1 MYNIK
6 IKSVPNRAKTGQQLD
21 YSLVDRNTLF
31 LKPDTQV
38 QSDVKNTISAVPR
51 DKANIEAEGGE
62 TIIGDTNNDGFLEHQ
77 TIVGK
82 RHSKGGVP
90 LNVPEGSFIFS
101 DTDKLRIKDPEILK
115 MFGMPANKKGYT
127 PAEIAKKYQV
137 NDYMAILK
145 DDTKDKYSKETAQ
158 VMLDSNLK
166 KLGMLALVQESMKG
180 FPDGV
185 PAIAESVME
194 GLMGGGAAEQQE
206 EEQQGQPEAR
216 YGGLTQY
223 QTKGEVKDTYA
234 STYLQN
240 NSDAD
245 LSDPFFKNVIKP
257 GETHFDTNL
266 NRQVPNLQ
274 TPAEY
279 RYSIENNNW
288 RGDGDAKGQYTLMD
302 ENDYNILTEIN
313 DDNYNSA
320 TSNKTKYTADERLAT
335 AMKYYKQN
343 YNKNFAVPEVYSA
356 SDIDRQGTKDAQGNY
371 INLPASKELQTQYNN
386 TLTRRYGGTQL
397 PKAQFGVP
405 LFGAPIPVTPTNGE
419 PAKDETTT
427 TEAEPDWN
435 LSEDTMLTAPGA
447 IPLDEVVV
455 RQKKLNAIPKIGDVY
470 YVDGQPIK
478 VSDIEMSS
486 TGDWLPN
493 WLNDPQGIYFSP
505 AGTTDYGSKNKKYYL
520 TFDEFKKLRELDPQT
535 GNAPVL
541 RKHGRTASSWWTMDS
556 NRAYNFSTVP
566 TSQPTRYYGS
576 RDNNI
581 AIDQNDILELP
592 NGKYKVIDTQYGVT
606 SKNPFKNPAAFS
618 PVFYADQYYTEQTI
632 RAKNL
637 TTGQVEELNLDELKE
652 KFDAGFAKNL
662 TKYPEAATTNP
673 DGTPATG
680 EWNITGNDST
690 EVNSMGV
697 EEEVK
702 SKEVGKTAT
711 VPVVKKPKVNT
722 NNNSSNVNP
731 TFGGF
736 ETPTDTIRGYAYGG
750 SMYKMRVGGTPRF
763 NPDTGMWQNYDAQG
777 KPVGAPYKGT
787 GTTYNVKD
795 KDLQEKARAAGYEVI
810 GNKYAPNINYVP
822 EQTSKTGFKWNPE
835 SGYYESSQLP
845 IGKQGLEET
854 INIWKDEL
862 DQYSGPSGT
871 GAEAWRKDFLNQK
884 GKEGAAS
891 KYLVDKANEYSVA
904 AGFGPQVDVTQKAAY
919 VPGQDVFS
927 LKKFKK
933 APAQV
938 EQKVDNTPS
947 IEKGAPEIMQQAI
960 TPTIGRKTRGWFT
973 PDMLNLANAFGRR
986 IGKFPP
992 TLRQVAFQ
1000 TGPYNLLS
1008 PEGEI
1013 AKIQS
1018 SGNMLSNQAANTMAG
1033 NVGFGASMGVQGQAI
1048 DKVTDT
1054 QGKYS
1059 NANVGISNEASRL
1072 GSGVFNQGQLANTQ
1086 LLSAFDRDRAIYG
1099 QNLIN
1104 SINAKNLGM
1113 TRAFNKGWDNS
1124 FKANMLEDMFPQVG
1138 IDRIYGDIGWSGV
1151 GRDYHTYDTYINPL
1165 TAAASSKGR
1174 RTSQDFDWDDDDW
1187 KEMSAFTNKGIENG
1201 LSKDQAYA
1209 LASKM
1214 VMAKKSRNNAYDPY
1228 NPAQSVYA
1236 GLGSMGWDNRDIY

>member
-6 IKSVPNRAKTGQQLD
+6 IKSVPNRAKTGSQLD

-51 DKANIEAEGGE
+51 EKANIEAEGGE
-62 TIIGDTNNDGFLEHQ
+62 TIVGDTNNDGFLEHQ

-115 MFGMPANKKGYT
+115 MFGMAPNKKGYT

-216 YGGLTQY
+216 YGG
-223 QTKGEVKDTYA
+223 
-234 STYLQN
+234 
-240 NSDAD
+240 
-245 LSDPFFKNVIKP
+245 I
-257 GETHFDTNL
+257 
-266 NRQVPNLQ
+266 
-274 TPAEY
+274 
-279 RYSIENNNW
+279 
-288 RGDGDAKGQYTLMD
+288 
-302 ENDYNILTEIN
+302 
-313 DDNYNSA
+313 
-320 TSNKTKYTADERLAT
+320 
-335 AMKYYKQN
+335 
-343 YNKNFAVPEVYSA
+343 
-356 SDIDRQGTKDAQGNY
+356 
-371 INLPASKELQTQYNN
+371 
-386 TLTRRYGGTQL
+386 QL
-397 PKAQFGVP
+397 PKAQDGKTYGQA
-405 LFGAPIPVTPTNGE
+405 LEEERKKIQQE
-419 PAKDETTT
+419 KDAAT
-427 TEAEPDWN
+427 TEAEPDWD

-455 RQKKLNAIPKIGDVY
+455 RQQKLSAIPKIGDVY

-541 RKHGRTASSWWTMDS
+541 RKHGRTASSWWTADD

-592 NGKYKVIDTQYGVT
+592 NGKYKIIDTQYGVGER
-606 SKNPFKNPAAFS
+606 NPLVEPKGFFLPQ
-618 PVFYADQYYTEQTI
+618 QYLETI
-632 RAKNL
+632 RVKNL
-637 TTGQVEELNLDELKE
+637 TTGQIEELRLDELKE
-652 KFDAGFAKNL
+652 KLDAGFAKNL

-702 SKEVGKTAT
+702 DKEVGKTAT
-711 VPVVKKPKVNT
+711 VPVVKKPKVNPS
-722 NNNSSNVNP
+722 NNSSNANP
-731 TFGGF
+731 TFGGFNPSFGGF

-750 SMYKMRVGGTPRF
+750 SMYKMQVGGTPRF

-795 KDLQEKARAAGYEVI
+795 KDLQEKARAAGYEII

-862 DQYSGPSGT
+862 DQYSGPSGK
-871 GAEAWRKDFLNQK
+871 GAEAWRKDFIGQK
-884 GKEGAAS
+884 GKEGPAS

-904 AGFGPQVDVTQKAAY
+904 AGAGPQVDVTQKAAY

-933 APAQV
+933 SPAQV
-938 EQKVDNTPS
+938 EQKTEEIKKDTGVDVQQKTITPS
-947 IEKGAPEIMQQAI
+947 I
-960 TPTIGRKTRGWFT
+960 TNKTRGFFT
-973 PDMLNLANAFGRR
+973 PDMLILANNFGRR
-986 IGKFPP
+986 IANEPP
-992 TLRQVAFQ
+992 TLRQAAFQ

-1086 LLSAFDRDRAIYG
+1086 LLSAFDRDSAIYG
-1099 QNLIN
+1099 QNLVN
-1104 SINAKNLGM
+1104 SINAKNLGI

-1138 IDRIYGDIGWSGV
+1138 IDRVYGDIGWSGV

-1236 GLGSMGWDNRDIY
+1236 GLGSMGWDNTDR

>member
-101 DTDKLRIKDPEILK
+101 DTDKLKIKDPEILK
-115 MFGMPANKKGYT
+115 MFGMSANKKGYT

-194 GLMGGGAAEQQE
+194 GMMGGGSAEQQE
-206 EEQQGQPEAR
+206 EEQQGQPQAR
-216 YGGLTQY
+216 YGGLTKY

-234 STYLQN
+234 ATYLQN

-266 NRQVPNLQ
+266 NRQVPNFQ

-288 RGDGDAKGQYTLMD
+288 RGDGDSKGQHTLMNK
-302 ENDYNILTEIN
+302 NDYDILTEIN
-313 DDNYNSA
+313 DDNYNSV

-343 YNKNFAVPEVYSA
+343 QNKGFNVPEVYSA
-356 SDIDRQGTKDAQGNY
+356 NNIDRQGTKDAQGNY
-371 INLPASKELQTQYNN
+371 INLPASKELLNQYDH

-405 LFGAPIPVTPTNGE
+405 LPIPPIPTIIPTDKE
-419 PAKDETTT
+419 SAETAKDKTATTK
-427 TEAEPDWN
+427 AEPNWN
-435 LSEDTMLTAPGA
+435 FSEDTMYTAPGT
-447 IPLDEVVV
+447 IPLDEVVI
-455 RQKKLNAIPKIGDVY
+455 RQQKLSAIPKIGDVY
-470 YVDGQPIK
+470 YVNGQPIK

-505 AGTTDYGSKNKKYYL
+505 QGTTDYDNKNKKYYL
-520 TFDEFKKLRELDPQT
+520 TFDEFKALRKLDPET

-541 RKHGRTASSWWTMDS
+541 RKHGRTASSWWTADN

-592 NGKYKVIDTQYGVT
+592 NGRFKVIDTQYGVGEN
-606 SKNPFKNPAAFS
+606 NPLLAPERFLGVPSDLYNEK
-618 PVFYADQYYTEQTI
+618 I

-637 TTGQVEELNLDELKE
+637 TTGQVEELRLDELKE

-662 TKYPEAATTNP
+662 TKYPEAADINP
-673 DGTPATG
+673 GGTPTTG
-680 EWNITGNDST
+680 EWTVTGNDST
-690 EVNSMGV
+690 TTNSMGV
-697 EEEVK
+697 DEQVK
-702 SKEVGKTAT
+702 SKEVGKPKPAESK
-711 VPVVKKPKVNT
+711 PASVVKKQT
-722 NNNSSNVNP
+722 SSLK
-731 TFGGF
+731 
-736 ETPTDTIRGYAYGG
+736 TDTSLSPFIIDTSGEEQKAYGG
-750 SMYKMRVGGTPRF
+750 SIYKMQVGGTPRF
-763 NPDTGMWQNYDAQG
+763 NSATGMYQNYDAQG
-777 KPVGAPYKGT
+777 KPVGTPYKA
-787 GTTYNVKD
+787 GTTYNVRD
-795 KDLQEKARAAGYEVI
+795 KELLDKAAAAGYEII
-810 GNKYAPNINYVP
+810 GNKYAPNVSYIP
-822 EQTSKTGFKWNPE
+822 EQTSKTGFTWNPE
-835 SGYYESSQLP
+835 SGYYESKQFP
-845 IGKQGLEET
+845 VGKQGLDET
-854 INIWKDEL
+854 TNNWKDEL
-862 DQYSGPSGT
+862 EQYNGPSGK
-871 GAEAWRKDFLNQK
+871 GVEAWRKDFISQK
-884 GKEGAAS
+884 GQEGPAS

-904 AGFGPQVDVTQKAAY
+904 AGFGPQVDVTQEDAY
-919 VPGQDVFS
+919 VPGQDVFT

-938 EQKVDNTPS
+938 AQTTTPASINTTVDVQEKTITPS
-947 IEKGAPEIMQQAI
+947 IVN
-960 TPTIGRKTRGWFT
+960 KTRGWFT
-973 PDMLNLANAFGRR
+973 PDVLNLANAFGRK
-986 IGKFPP
+986 IGNFPP
-992 TLRQVAFQ
+992 TLQQVDFQ

-1018 SGNMLSNQAANTMAG
+1018 TGNMLSNQAANTMAG
-1033 NVGFGASMGVQGQAI
+1033 NVAFGAGLGVQGQAI

-1059 NANVGISNEASRL
+1059 NANVGISNEASRY
-1072 GSGVFNQGQLANTQ
+1072 GSGVANQEALANAELRSKFNQEN
-1086 LLSAFDRDRAIYG
+1086 AIYG
-1099 QNLIN
+1099 QQRVNAE
-1104 SINAKNLGM
+1104 NAKMLGM
-1113 TRAFNKGWDNS
+1113 TKAFNQGWGNAFKGNI
-1124 FKANMLEDMFPQVG
+1124 LEDMFPQVG
-1138 IDRIYGDIGWSGV
+1138 IDRVYGDIGYSGE
-1151 GRDYHTYDTYINPL
+1151 GRNPFGVDTYINPL
-1165 TAAASSKGR
+1165 TAAASAKGNKGYA
-1174 RTSQDFDWDDDDW
+1174 DDWDDDDW
-1187 KEMSAFTNKGIENG
+1187 KQISAFTNKGIENG
-1201 LSKDQAYA
+1201 LSKDQAYS
-1209 LASKM
+1209 LASKII
-1214 VMAKKSRNNAYDPY
+1214 MAKKSRNNTYDPY
-1228 NPAQSVYA
+1228 NPGQAMA
-1236 GLGSMGWDNRDIY
+1236 EGLGNMF

>member
-51 DKANIEAEGGE
+51 DQANIEAEGGE
-62 TIIGDTNNDGFLEHQ
+62 TIVGDTNNDGFLEHQ

-101 DTDKLRIKDPEILK
+101 DTDKLKIKDLEILK

-194 GLMGGGAAEQQE
+194 GMMGGGSAEQQE
-206 EEQQGQPEAR
+206 EEQQGQPQAR
-216 YGGLTQY
+216 YGG
-223 QTKGEVKDTYA
+223 
-234 STYLQN
+234 
-240 NSDAD
+240 
-245 LSDPFFKNVIKP
+245 I
-257 GETHFDTNL
+257 
-266 NRQVPNLQ
+266 
-274 TPAEY
+274 
-279 RYSIENNNW
+279 
-288 RGDGDAKGQYTLMD
+288 
-302 ENDYNILTEIN
+302 
-313 DDNYNSA
+313 
-320 TSNKTKYTADERLAT
+320 
-335 AMKYYKQN
+335 
-343 YNKNFAVPEVYSA
+343 
-356 SDIDRQGTKDAQGNY
+356 
-371 INLPASKELQTQYNN
+371 
-386 TLTRRYGGTQL
+386 QL
-397 PKAQFGVP
+397 PKAQYGVP
-405 LFGAPIPVTPTNGE
+405 LPIPSTIIPTNGE
-419 PAKDETTT
+419 SAETTKNETTT
-427 TEAEPDWN
+427 TEGEPDWDF
-435 LSEDTMLTAPGA
+435 SEDTMYTAPGA

-455 RQKKLNAIPKIGDVY
+455 RQQKLSAIPKIGDVY

-520 TFDEFKKLRELDPQT
+520 TFDEFKKLRQINPET
-535 GNAPVL
+535 GDAPVL

-576 RDNNI
+576 RDSNI
-581 AIDQNDILELP
+581 VIDQNDILELP
-592 NGKYKVIDTQYGVT
+592 NGRFKVIDTQYGVT

-662 TKYPEAATTNP
+662 TKYPEAAAINP
-673 DGTPATG
+673 GGTSTTG
-680 EWNITGNDST
+680 EWTITGNDST
-690 EVNSMGV
+690 TVNSMGV
-697 EEEVK
+697 EEQVK
-702 SKEVGKTAT
+702 NEEVGKPKPIESKPA
-711 VPVVKKPKVNT
+711 PVVKKPRVDT
-722 NNNSSNVNP
+722 NNTSPFNP
-731 TFGGF
+731 AFGGF
-736 ETPTDTIRGYAYGG
+736 ETATDTVKAYGG
-750 SMYKMRVGGTPRF
+750 SIQKMQVGGTKKF

-777 KPVGAPYKGT
+777 KPVGAPYAGA
-787 GTTYNVKD
+787 GTTYDVKD
-795 KDLQEKARAAGYEVI
+795 KDLLEKAKAAGYEVI

-822 EQTSKTGFKWNPE
+822 EQTSATGFTWNPA
-835 SGYYESSQLP
+835 SGYYESQQFP
-845 IGKQGLEET
+845 IGAQGLEET

-871 GAEAWRKDFLNQK
+871 GAEAWKKDFIGQK
-884 GKEGAAS
+884 GKEGTAS

-904 AGFGPQVDVTQKAAY
+904 AGVGPQVDVTKKAAY

-933 APAQV
+933 QPEKQITPEKKIAYICKEDSATGKSSVISMEYEGNTIPAGYYGTYA
-938 EQKVDNTPS
+938 EAEAECKKTPGKEIPPS
-947 IEKGAPEIMQQAI
+947 IVN
-960 TPTIGRKTRGWFT
+960 RTRGWFT
-973 PDMLNLANAFGRR
+973 PDVLNLANAFGRR

-992 TLRQVAFQ
+992 TLRQVDFQ

-1013 AKIQS
+1013 AKTQS

-1033 NVGFGASMGVQGQAI
+1033 NVAFGAGLGVQGQAI

-1059 NANVGISNEASRL
+1059 NTNVGISNEASRF

-1086 LLSAFDRDRAIYG
+1086 LRSAFDRDTAIYG

-1138 IDRIYGDIGWSGV
+1138 IDRVYGDIGWSGI

-1165 TAAASSKGR
+1165 TAAAAAKGKKGYA
-1174 RTSQDFDWDDDDW
+1174 DYDLDDDDW
-1187 KEMSAFTNKGIENG
+1187 KELSAMTNKGLENG
-1201 LSKDQAYA
+1201 MSKDQAHA
-1209 LASKM
+1209 FATKM
-1214 VMAKKSRNNAYDPY
+1214 ILAKKSRNNVYDPY

-1236 GLGSMGWDNRDIY
+1236 GLGNMGWDNTDRY

>member
-145 DDTKDKYSKETAQ
+145 DNTKDKYSKETAQ

-194 GLMGGGAAEQQE
+194 GMMGGGPAEQQE
-206 EEQQGQPEAR
+206 EEQQGQPQA
-216 YGGLTQY
+216 
-223 QTKGEVKDTYA
+223 
-234 STYLQN
+234 
-240 NSDAD
+240 
-245 LSDPFFKNVIKP
+245 
-257 GETHFDTNL
+257 
-266 NRQVPNLQ
+266 
-274 TPAEY
+274 
-279 RYSIENNNW
+279 
-288 RGDGDAKGQYTLMD
+288 
-302 ENDYNILTEIN
+302 
-313 DDNYNSA
+313 
-320 TSNKTKYTADERLAT
+320 
-335 AMKYYKQN
+335 
-343 YNKNFAVPEVYSA
+343 
-356 SDIDRQGTKDAQGNY
+356 
-371 INLPASKELQTQYNN
+371 
-386 TLTRRYGGTQL
+386 RYGGTQL

-405 LFGAPIPVTPTNGE
+405 LYGSIPLSMPSTIIPTDEENAE
-419 PAKDETTT
+419 TTKNETTT
-427 TEAEPDWN
+427 TEGEPDWDY
-435 LSEDTMLTAPGA
+435 SEDTMYTAPGA
-447 IPLDEVVV
+447 IPLDEVVI
-455 RQKKLNAIPKIGDVY
+455 RQQKLSAIPKIGDVY

-486 TGDWLPN
+486 AGDWLPN

-520 TFDEFKKLRELDPQT
+520 TFDEFKALRKLDPNT

-541 RKHGRTASSWWTMDS
+541 KKHGRTASSWWTADD

-566 TSQPTRYYGS
+566 TTQPTRYYGS
-576 RDNNI
+576 KGDNI
-581 AIDQNDILELP
+581 SISQNDILELP
-592 NGKYKVIDTQYGVT
+592 NGKYKVIDTQYGVNEE
-606 SKNPFKNPAAFS
+606 NPLVEPKAFFL
-618 PVFYADQYYTEQTI
+618 PGQFLETI

-637 TTGQVEELNLDELKE
+637 TTGQVEELRLDELKE
-652 KFDAGFAKNL
+652 KIDAGFAMNL
-662 TKYPEAATTNP
+662 TKDLTTNP
-673 DGTPATG
+673 DGTPKKQKMKFSGDDADKDSM
-680 EWNITGNDST
+680 GND
-690 EVNSMGV
+690 EVQK
-697 EEEVK
+697 EEEVGKPKPDESTK
-702 SKEVGKTAT
+702 SATGKS
-711 VPVVKKPKVNT
+711 KVNT
-722 NNNSSNVNP
+722 KNTSSPFNP
-731 TFGGF
+731 IYAGF
-736 ETPTDTIRGYAYGG
+736 ETATDTVKAYGG
-750 SMYKMRVGGTPRF
+750 SIQKMQTGGTKKF

-777 KPVGAPYKGT
+777 KPVGAPYPGT

-795 KDLQEKARAAGYEVI
+795 KDLLEKARAAGYEVI
-810 GNKYAPNINYVP
+810 SNKYAPNVNYVP
-822 EQTSKTGFKWNPE
+822 EQTAATGFTWNPE
-835 SGYYESSQLP
+835 SGYYESKDLT

-862 DQYSGPSGT
+862 DQYSGPSGK
-871 GAEAWRKDFLNQK
+871 GAEAWRKDFLGQK
-884 GKEGAAS
+884 GKEGPAS

-904 AGFGPQVDVTQKAAY
+904 AGFGPQVDVTKKAAY
-919 VPGQDVFS
+919 VPGSDVS
-927 LKKFKK
+927 NLKKFKK
-933 APAQV
+933 VSPAKV
-938 EQKVDNTPS
+938 EQKTDDVKTNTDVNVQQKTITPS
-947 IEKGAPEIMQQAI
+947 I
-960 TPTIGRKTRGWFT
+960 TNRTRGWFT
-973 PDMLNLANAFGRR
+973 PDVLNLANAFGRR

-992 TLRQVAFQ
+992 TLRQVDFQ

-1018 SGNMLSNQAANTMAG
+1018 TGNMLSNQAANTMAG
-1033 NVGFGASMGVQGQAI
+1033 NVGFGASLGVQGQAI

-1059 NANVGISNEASRL
+1059 NADVGISNEASRF
-1072 GSGVFNQGQLANTQ
+1072 GSGIFNQGQLTNTQ
-1086 LLSAFDRDRAIYG
+1086 LRSAFDRDTAIYG
-1099 QNLIN
+1099 QQRV
-1104 SINAKNLGM
+1104 NALNRKDDAM
-1113 TRAFNKGWDNS
+1113 TRAYNQAWGNA

-1138 IDRIYGDIGWSGV
+1138 IDRVYGNIGWSGV
-1151 GRDYHTYDTYINPL
+1151 GRNPFGVDTYINPL
-1165 TAAASSKGR
+1165 TTAQAAKGKKGYA
-1174 RTSQDFDWDDDDW
+1174 DYDLDDDDW
-1187 KEMSAFTNKGIENG
+1187 NEISAMTEKGMLNG
-1201 LSKDQAYA
+1201 MSKDQANSFA
-1209 LASKM
+1209 TKM
-1214 VMAKKSRNNAYDPY
+1214 IMAKKSRNNVYDPY

-1236 GLGSMGWDNRDIY
+1236 GLGSMGWDNTDRY

>member
-115 MFGMPANKKGYT
+115 MFGMSANKKGYT

-166 KLGMLALVQESMKG
+166 KLGMLALVQESIKG

-206 EEQQGQPEAR
+206 EEQPEA
-216 YGGLTQY
+216 
-223 QTKGEVKDTYA
+223 
-234 STYLQN
+234 
-240 NSDAD
+240 
-245 LSDPFFKNVIKP
+245 
-257 GETHFDTNL
+257 
-266 NRQVPNLQ
+266 
-274 TPAEY
+274 
-279 RYSIENNNW
+279 
-288 RGDGDAKGQYTLMD
+288 
-302 ENDYNILTEIN
+302 
-313 DDNYNSA
+313 
-320 TSNKTKYTADERLAT
+320 
-335 AMKYYKQN
+335 
-343 YNKNFAVPEVYSA
+343 
-356 SDIDRQGTKDAQGNY
+356 
-371 INLPASKELQTQYNN
+371 
-386 TLTRRYGGTQL
+386 RYGGTQL
-397 PKAQFGVP
+397 PKAQYGIP
-405 LFGAPIPVTPTNGE
+405 LFGAPIPVKPTDGE
-419 PAKDETTT
+419 PAKDEK
-427 TEAEPDWN
+427 
-435 LSEDTMLTAPGA
+435 
-447 IPLDEVVV
+447 EVVV
-455 RQKKLNAIPKIGDVY
+455 NDTINTVPIPLEEVAITNQRLSAIPKIGDVY
-470 YVDGQPIK
+470 YVNGQPIK

-486 TGDWLPN
+486 VGDWLPN
-493 WLNDPQGIYFSP
+493 WLNDPQGVYFSP

-520 TFDEFKKLRELDPQT
+520 TFDEFKQLRDRKDPNT
-535 GNAPVL
+535 VPVL
-541 RKHGRTASSWWTMDS
+541 TKYGRTASSWWTADD
-556 NRAYNFSTVP
+556 NRAYNFSARP
-566 TSQPTRYYGS
+566 TSQPTREYGK
-576 RDNNI
+576 DKF
-581 AIDQNDILELP
+581 DQNDILELP
-592 NGKYKVIDTQYGVT
+592 NGKYKVIDTQYGVGER
-606 SKNPFKNPAAFS
+606 NPLVEPKGFFLPQ
-618 PVFYADQYYTEQTI
+618 QYLETI

-637 TTGQVEELNLDELKE
+637 TTGQIEELRLDELKE
-652 KFDAGFAKNL
+652 KLDAGFAKNL

-702 SKEVGKTAT
+702 DKEVGKTAT

-722 NNNSSNVNP
+722 NNNFSNVNP

-822 EQTSKTGFKWNPE
+822 EQTSRTGFKWNPE

-884 GKEGAAS
+884 GKEGPAS

-904 AGFGPQVDVTQKAAY
+904 AGAGPQVDVTQKAAY

-933 APAQV
+933 QPGEKIIPEKKIAYICKEDSATGTSSVISMEYEGNTIPAGYYGTYA
-938 EQKVDNTPS
+938 EAEAGCKKTPD
-947 IEKGAPEIMQQAI
+947 KEII
-960 TPTIGRKTRGWFT
+960 IPPGKKTRGFFT
-973 PDMLNLANAFGRR
+973 PDMLILANNFGRR
-986 IGKFPP
+986 IANEPP
-992 TLRQVAFQ
+992 TLRQAAFQ

-1033 NVGFGASMGVQGQAI
+1033 NVGFASSMGVQGQAI

-1059 NANVGISNEASRL
+1059 NANVGISNDASRF
-1072 GSGVFNQGQLANTQ
+1072 GSGVFNQNQLVNTQ
-1086 LLSAFDRDRAIYG
+1086 LLSGFDRDRAIYK
-1099 QNLIN
+1099 QQLVN
-1104 SINAKNLGM
+1104 SLNKKQDAI
-1113 TRAFNKGWDNS
+1113 TRAYNQAWGNS

-1138 IDRIYGDIGWSGV
+1138 IDRVFGNIGWSGV
-1151 GRDYHTYDTYINPL
+1151 GRNPFGVDTYINPL
-1165 TAAASSKGR
+1165 TAAQGAKGR
-1174 RTSQDFDWDDDDW
+1174 TANQDLDWDDDEW
-1187 KEMSAFTNKGIENG
+1187 KQLSTYANKGIENG
-1201 LSKDQAYA
+1201 LSKDQAYS

-1214 VMAKKSRNNAYDPY
+1214 IMAKKSRNNVYDPY

-1236 GLGSMGWDNRDIY
+1236 GLGSMGWDNKEI